1 MSSLPSDLTLK
12 TVVVTGG
19 ANGIGAAIVQGY
31 ARLNANIVIADL
43 PSAAL
48 SANSIINAIVGS
60 GRAIFVPLDITD
72 WSSMVDLFKN
82 AKSEFGRVD
91 IVVANAGIM
100 ETKPFF
106 DFDLDPSTGDLKDE
120 PGLGRVIDVNLKGT
134 MNSKYSIPCTM
145 TRGLAR
151 AYLYGRGEHN
161 SQTLRTLLD

>member
-1 MSSLPSDLTLK
+1 M
-12 TVVVTGG
+12 VTGG

-43 PSAAL
+43 PSAAS
-48 SANSIINAIVGS
+48 SANKIINAIVGS
-60 GRAIFVPLDITD
+60 GRAIFVSVDITD
-72 WSSMVDLFKN
+72 WSSMVDLFKT

-145 TRGLAR
+145 TRGPAR
-151 AYLYGRGEHN
+151 AYLCGRGEHN
-161 SQTLRTLLD
+161 SKTLRNLLD